1 LLEIIHALLSLC
13 SCPHWQRFNLIYAA
27 HTHTESHVKSN
38 QVLLLRLHQPKTWKI
53 IY

>member
-27 HTHTESHVKSN
+27 HTHGVPREKQSSVAALFAPT
-38 QVLLLRLHQPKTWKI
+38 KTWKI